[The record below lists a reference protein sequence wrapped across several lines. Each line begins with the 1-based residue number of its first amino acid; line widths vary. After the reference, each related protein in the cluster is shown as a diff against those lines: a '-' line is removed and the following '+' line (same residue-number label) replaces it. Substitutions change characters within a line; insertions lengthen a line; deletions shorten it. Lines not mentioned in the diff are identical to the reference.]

1 MDDFSL
7 SYLYFLFHMQRI
19 GEIKALVYRIAIAYL
34 FFGFCRLLFVYF
46 NTDVIS
52 IANTSELLQL
62 CYLGIRF
69 DTTAILYLLSPFI
82 LLSILPGRFTTTR
95 VFQKTTRFT
104 YFFGALIGMGLN
116 FIDFAYYRFNLAR
129 MNANFFEVVQNEQNK
144 TTLFLHFIN
153 TYFYLIALFLL
164 LALFWRYL
172 YRQIK
177 IDRLKSVSFPS
188 YIFESLLFFFACI
201 TLTVGGIR
209 GDFKKSTRP
218 IAPIH
223 AMEKV
228 RSPQQAD
235 IVLNTPFTIIRTL
248 GKMTFEVTKNY
259 SPETVRKY
267 ANPIKHYPN
276 NAMDTLRPN
285 VVLIILES
293 MGREYWGALNED
305 QMIADYESFTPFL
318 DSLAQHSLRFPN
330 FYANSRKSI
339 HGMPAI
345 LAGIPSFETAYTS
358 SPYATQKIESVVS
371 IANSLG
377 YDTSFFHGAP
387 NGSMGFQGFATTLG
401 FDHYYGKNEYGNDH
415 DFDGYWGIW
424 DEPFLQFMKSVLDT
438 KRQPFFSTIFTV
450 TSHEPYIIPEEFK
463 GKFKLGHVPMHQCVG
478 YTDYALKRFFEAART
493 QAWFDNTLFIFTADH
508 GNQTHFD
515 YYKKIVNRF
524 ANPLMIYDP
533 KGQLKGKNRQLAQHM
548 DIYPTLVDL
557 MHYDQPFRSWGQS
570 LVASPVQEPFVI
582 NYFGGSGYFMI
593 NKGYICVSNGEKTIG
608 IYRANDHD
616 LKNNLIDS
624 VQQNFNNMDI
634 KMHTFIQDYMHRV
647 INRKLTAQQK

>member
-1 MDDFSL
+1 
-7 SYLYFLFHMQRI
+7 MQRI
-19 GEIKALVYRIAIAYL
+19 QEIKVLVYRIVIAYL
-34 FFGFCRLLFVYF
+34 FFGLCRVLFVYF
-46 NTDVIS
+46 NTDIIP
-52 IANTSELLQL
+52 IAGLEELLQL
-62 CYLGIRF
+62 CFRGIRF

-82 LLSILPGRFTTTR
+82 VLSILPGKFTTTHF
-95 VFQKTTRFT
+95 FQKIVRTT

-129 MNANFFEVVQNEQNK
+129 MNANFFEVIQNEHNK
-144 TTLFLHFIN
+144 TTLFFHFFN
-153 TYFYLIALFLL
+153 TYFYLIVLFVLL
-164 LALFWRYL
+164 SLFWRQL
-172 YRQIK
+172 YNRHK
-177 IDRLKSVSFPS
+177 ISRLES
-188 YIFESLLFFFACI
+188 IFTPTYVVESLLFFFVIVA
-201 TLTVGGIR
+201 LTVGGIR

-223 AMEKV
+223 AMENLKN
-228 RSPQQAD
+228 PQQAD

-248 GKMTFEVTKNY
+248 GKMTFEVPENY
-259 SPETVRKY
+259 PKKTVRKY
-267 ANPIKHYPN
+267 TNPIKQYPN
-276 NAMDTLRPN
+276 KAEDTLRPN

-293 MGREYWGALNED
+293 MGREYWGALND
-305 QMIADYESFTPFL
+305 DRAIPAYESFTPFL

-358 SPYATQKIESVVS
+358 SPYATQQIESVVS

-387 NGSMGFQGFATTLG
+387 NGSMGFQGFAATLG
-401 FDHYYGKNEYGNDH
+401 FDHYYGKNEYGNDR

-424 DEPFLQFMKSVLDT
+424 DEPFLQYMKSVLDI
-438 KRQPFFSTIFTV
+438 KKQPFFSTIFTV
-450 TSHEPYIIPEEFK
+450 TSHEPYIIPDKYK
-463 GKFKLGHVPMHQCVG
+463 GKFKLGHLPMHQCVG
-478 YTDYALKRFFEAART
+478 YTDYALKRFFETAKT
-493 QAWFDNTLFIFTADH
+493 QAWFENTLFVFTADH

-524 ANPLMIYDP
+524 ANPLMIFDP
-533 KGQLKGKNRQLAQHM
+533 KGKWKGKNMQLAQHM

-570 LVASPVQEPFVI
+570 LVATPVQEPFVI

-593 NKGYICVSNGEKTIG
+593 NEEYISVSNGEKTIG
-608 IYRANDHD
+608 IYRATDHD
-616 LKNNLIDS
+616 LRENLIDS
-624 VQQNFNNMDI
+624 ISANMNEMDL
-634 KMHTFIQDYMHRV
+634 KMHTFIQDYMHRIV
-647 INRKLTAQQK
+647 NRKLTTSPK